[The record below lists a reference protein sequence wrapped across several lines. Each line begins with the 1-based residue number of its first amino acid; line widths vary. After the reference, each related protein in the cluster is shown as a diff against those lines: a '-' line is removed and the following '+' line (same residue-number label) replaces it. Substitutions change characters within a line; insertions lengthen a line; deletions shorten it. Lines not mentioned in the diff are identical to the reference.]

1 MGFFLSVFVVVVVVV
16 VYLCVHS
23 HVHIYTMHC
32 VDNIPGGGKIKT
44 HSKKGSNSLNWN
56 VLERSEGCVGVIRL
70 AVTAVIWC
78 VFSRYVLSLTA
89 DVGNFGTRKT
99 CENPSPLLCF

>member
-1 MGFFLSVFVVVVVVV
+1 MTSGISGGEKEWASFCLFVVVV

-23 HVHIYTMHC
+23 HVHIYTMHS

-56 VLERSEGCVGVIRL
+56 VLERSVPSIQGLCSSHQVGCRCCDMVRLLQVCGVI
-70 AVTAVIWC
+70 
-78 VFSRYVLSLTA
+78 
-89 DVGNFGTRKT
+89 DG
-99 CENPSPLLCF
+99 

>member
-1 MGFFLSVFVVVVVVV
+1 MTSGISGGEKVWASFCLFVVV

-23 HVHIYTMHC
+23 HVHIYTMHS

-56 VLERSEGCVGVIRL
+56 VLERSEPSIRGL
-70 AVTAVIWC
+70 CSSDQVACRCCDMVRLLQC
-78 VFSRYVLSLTA
+78 
-89 DVGNFGTRKT
+89 DVVDG
-99 CENPSPLLCF
+99 